1 MIKGLL
7 SLMNVAESEEKP
19 VLLLL
24 GYGFFMGVSLAI
36 LKIVATTLFLNDP
49 ELVVNLREAFFVS
62 GILGVVST
70 MLYAYFQK
78 KVKFST
84 LLTCMVISIFLFIA
98 LARYYYSFPEYN
110 SQIKYILFVMLGPIT
125 SLMILGF
132 YGIFY
137 RLFDLGQT
145 KRIISRIDTG
155 HMIAFIM
162 ATYAIPLLTGIIY
175 DITDFLIIAEVS
187 LIISLIF
194 IIVIISSNKLDY
206 KDTQRALKQ
215 KQGSYRSLIKEPYVI
230 SLALFIFFSM
240 LATTFMDYSFWN
252 VTEQQYPDEKQ
263 LASFLGV
270 FEGTVMVIGLLL
282 QTFANDFLI
291 RNFSL
296 KVSLLLLPLVLL
308 MFTAAAL
315 FSGYY
320 FGFTLPNEYFIWFFL
335 FITLSNL
342 FTKTL
347 REATESPIF
356 KLFFMPLDKHI
367 RFDAQAKIEGI
378 FVEMARAIGG
388 GLILLFGLI
397 PMFELIHYSWIM
409 VLIIGFWVYMAILIH
424 RQYKQK
430 IEDVLEQDKDGTDHL
445 SWKQRSLIE
454 RILAIMR
461 VGTIDARIFGL
472 KVLSKIDVREFV
484 LQAGMIKNS
493 SEPDDHFVMQIIE
506 NDLPYLLADEE
517 DEEGEPSVLKEG
529 NGKKDYLK
537 LIQKYK
543 ESSNPDD
550 RIKLARVIAGS
561 EREEGVNILFDLIN
575 DQNAKVV
582 KTTLVAAGRLKRK
595 EFLPFLLE
603 NLKNTDHRDA
613 ASEALIYFGHKSLP
627 ALDELFNNTDMDLSV
642 QLSIIQIYG
651 KIGANIVGEEFGWE
665 GRMQTVRRYL
675 MAKMNYPNKRIVS
688 ETLKVLGG
696 LEMKIDREMTPF
708 IIKVLDDELDNL
720 IWNARVVRI
729 LQDEDDDKYWDII
742 DAVKDDVVSG
752 YDHLYLLLTIIFSYR
767 SIKLIRNNVESDST
781 ENIAYAMELIDVLFE
796 EYKLSNELKQK
807 VNAVLANAAKSDS
820 SHRLYSSFYQG
831 ATLSVKDIIRQLVN
845 RDLDL
850 TNRWTKACALYLIGI
865 EKLDEYKRELVA
877 NLYNPDELLSEVAA
891 HSVHILDDELLKVT
905 MKSLG
910 KSAQEHI
917 LNLIVGQQ
925 YANFSILRPHM
936 KFELVKFLKNST
948 NLSILPNHHLINL
961 ADNMH
966 EKYIEKNSEGIMDI
980 LNEDTLCFVFEG
992 NISIK
997 EKETL
1002 KKQFFVK
1009 GDMLKERNCT
1019 EVKNNLLGTEILEDT
1034 VILSVDKDKF
1044 YDLIVFKDKYFSE
1057 ILKSFE
1063 SQVQKEKIELPTDVK
1078 HDIL

>member
-24 GYGFFMGVSLAI
+24 GYGFFMGVCLAI

-70 MLYAYFQK
+70 VLYAFFQK

-84 LLTCMVISIFLFIA
+84 LLTFLVISIFLFIA
-98 LARYYYSFPEYN
+98 LARYYYSYPEYN

-137 RLFDLGQT
+137 RLFDLGQS

-155 HMIAFIM
+155 QMIAFIM
-162 ATYAIPLLTGIIY
+162 ATYAVPLLTGIITN
-175 DITDFLIIAEVS
+175 ITDFLVIAEIS
-187 LIISLIF
+187 LVISLIF
-194 IIVIISSNKLDY
+194 IIVIISSNKLDT
-206 KDTQRALKQ
+206 KDSVRVSKQ
-215 KQGSYRSLIKEPYVI
+215 KSSSFRTLIKEPYVI

-282 QTFANDFLI
+282 QTFVNDFLI
-291 RNFSL
+291 KNFSL

-397 PMFELIHYSWIM
+397 PMFKLIHYSWIM
-409 VLIIGFWVYMAILIH
+409 VIIIAFWVYMAIRIH
-424 RQYKQK
+424 RQYQKK
-430 IEDVLEQDKDGTDHL
+430 IEDVLEQDQETTDHL
-445 SWKQRSLIE
+445 LWKQRSLID

-461 VGTIDARIFGL
+461 AGTIDARIFGL
-472 KVLSKIDVREFV
+472 KVLSKLDVREFI
-484 LQAGMIKNS
+484 LQSGLFKNS
-493 SEPDDHFVMQIIE
+493 SNPDDHFVRKVIE
-506 NDLPYLLADEE
+506 NDLPYLLTDEGGV
-517 DEEGEPSVLKEG
+517 EGESLILKEG
-529 NGKKDYLK
+529 HSKKEYLK
-537 LIQKYK
+537 LIQKCK

-561 EREEGVNILFDLIN
+561 EREEGVNILFDLVN
-575 DQNAKVV
+575 DQNSKVV
-582 KTTLVAAGRLKRK
+582 KTTLVAAGRLKKK
-595 EFLPFLLE
+595 EFLPFLIE
-603 NLKNTDHRDA
+603 NLQNTDHRDA
-613 ASEALIYFGHKSLP
+613 ATEALIYFGRGSLKT
-627 ALDELFNNTDMDLSV
+627 LDDLFYASDMDLSL
-642 QLSIIQIYG
+642 QLSIIHIYG
-651 KIGANIVGEEFGWE
+651 KIGANVVGEESNWE
-665 GRMQTVRRYL
+665 GRLQRVRELL

-696 LEMKIDREMTPF
+696 LEMKIDRDMTPF
-708 IIKVLDDELDNL
+708 IIKVLDDELENI
-720 IWNARVVRI
+720 IWNTRVVRV
-729 LQDEDDDKYWDII
+729 LQDEDDNKYCDII

-752 YDHLYLLLTIIFSYR
+752 YDHLYLLLIIIFSFR
-767 SIKLIRNNVESDST
+767 SIELIRTNVESDST
-781 ENIAYAMELIDVLFE
+781 ENNAYAMELIDVLFE
-796 EYKLSNELKQK
+796 EYNLSNELKQK
-807 VNAVLANAAKSDS
+807 VIAVLANASKSDS
-820 SHRLYSSFYQG
+820 SHRMYSSFYQG
-831 ATLSVKDIIRQLVN
+831 ANLSVKEIIRQLIN

-850 TNRWTKACALYLIGI
+850 TNRWTKACALCFIGK

-877 NLYNPDELLSEVAA
+877 NLFNPDELLSEVAA
-891 HSVHILDDELLKVT
+891 HSVHILDDELLKKT
-905 MKSLG
+905 MKSLN
-910 KSAQEHI
+910 KSKQEHI

-925 YANFSILRPHM
+925 YATISTLRPHM
-936 KFELVKFLKNST
+936 KFELVKFLKNNT

-961 ADNMH
+961 VDNMQ
-966 EKYIEKNSEGIMDI
+966 EKYIEKNSEQIKEI
-980 LNEDTLCFVFEG
+980 LSEDALCFVFEG
-992 NISIK
+992 NISTK
-997 EKETL
+997 EEKTL
-1002 KKQFFVK
+1002 KEQSFVK
-1009 GDMLKERNCT
+1009 GDMLKERNCV
-1019 EVKNNLLGTEILEDT
+1019 EVKNNLSGTEILEDT
-1034 VILSVDKDKF
+1034 VVLSVDKDKF

-1063 SQVQKEKIELPTDVK
+1063 L
-1078 HDIL
+1078 